1 MNPGK
6 NTIPPPLNH
15 DEDNNLYEGDNVLD
29 RTLHLGIPV
38 GRVPPYAVVMG
49 DPERIDILLEQS
61 DSWRDLGLKRGYRGV
76 VIRRN
81 DVEIGVFSHGI
92 GGPSASI
99 VFEELVKAGVE
110 TIVRIGTCGGLRED
124 VVPGKVI
131 VASASGVR
139 KTGCATNMYADDNYP
154 PMAPDPLLASK
165 IYWSLRKK
173 GIDALIGPVF
183 SSDAFYAEAPDLARD
198 LARLG
203 YIGIDMETAILYY
216 LSWMRHYRSTSILIV
231 SNNLVVDTDKYL
243 SNQDMIDTIRRIF
256 ESIVDVLAGEE
267 A

>member
-1 MNPGK
+1 
-6 NTIPPPLNH
+6 
-15 DEDNNLYEGDNVLD
+15 LD

-49 DPERIDILLEQS
+49 DPERIDILLGLA
-61 DSWRDLGLKRGYRGV
+61 DSWKDLGLRRGFRGV

-81 DVEIGVFSHGI
+81 GAEIGVFSHGI

-99 VFEELVKAGVE
+99 VFEELVKAGVK

-124 VVPGKVI
+124 IAPGKVI

-139 KTGCATNMYADDNYP
+139 KTGCAINMYADDNYP
-154 PMAPDPLLASK
+154 PMAPDPILAAK
-165 IYWSLRKK
+165 LYWSLKKK
-173 GIDALIGPVF
+173 GVDTLIGPVF
-183 SSDAFYAEAPDLARD
+183 SSDAFYAEAPDLAKD

-231 SNNLVVDTDKYL
+231 SNNLIADTDKYL
-243 SNQDMIDTIRRIF
+243 SNQDMIETIRKTFEVIIDTIP
-256 ESIVDVLAGEE
+256 GEE
-267 A
+267 S